1 MRSPASALLPAHPL
15 RALAAIFRE
24 LPARRLFRGYACV
37 PYFAPTAYALYF
49 GAYEYWSRTA
59 ESELLAGFSAE
70 ATANPIY
77 IPYDIMKQ
85 RFMVGREAEG
95 ASVPAAV
102 RGVLERDG
110 LRGMYR
116 GFLLT
121 FATYGPFSAIYF
133 HAYAAFTNWGGDAP
147 LAWGSL
153 SGAVAGTATQPV
165 DWLKTRVQVA
175 SETRLSLP
183 KVVADAVRREG
194 AGTMFRGSAARAFWL
209 GASCGI
215 TMHVYEAG
223 KRALGAFS

>member
-1 MRSPASALLPAHPL
+1 M
-15 RALAAIFRE
+15 
-24 LPARRLFRGYACV
+24 
-37 PYFAPTAYALYF
+37 
-49 GAYEYWSRTA
+49 
-59 ESELLAGFSAE
+59 
-70 ATANPIY
+70 
-77 IPYDIMKQ
+77 
-85 RFMVGREAEG
+85 
-95 ASVPAAV
+95 PAAV

-133 HAYAAFTNWGGDAP
+133 HAYAAFTHWGGDAP

-183 KVVADAVRREG
+183 KVVADAVRHEG